1 VGRMAKQ
8 IKAMPLMI
16 IPPPAIAPRAIT
28 VGCPIIDAATSGA
41 AQIMAPMI
49 QSAVPSM
56 IFIRNRSDV
65 NDAVRYRS
73 LVLRMLI

>member
-1 VGRMAKQ
+1 MGRVAKQ
-8 IKAMPLMI
+8 IKAIPLMI
-16 IPPPAIAPRAIT
+16 IPPPAIAPRAMT
-28 VGCPIIDAATSGA
+28 VGPIIDAATSGA

-65 NDAVRYRS
+65 SDAVHDRS
-73 LVLRMLI
+73 LVLLMLV